1 MKRIGVVVDMVHG
14 VMAAHLD
21 EDESISGQ
29 TILETI
35 YADNFEDARNK
46 VESVILE
53 YKDQFPDFSIDDVDI
68 IEIVD
73 PDTVK
78 TYAVI
83 VETDL
88 NIEGLKVDSGEAIL
102 MYVYGSN
109 MDEAISSLKESVL
122 YGELKERNLSYT
134 LKKISND

>member
-1 MKRIGVVVDMVHG
+1 MVHG